1 VKHAGAGTLT
11 ALEPL
16 LSKLR
21 RQPVVTERTPVS
33 FYLRSRAFLHFH
45 EDVEGMFADIKL
57 DGTEFTRVRVTTR
70 EEQAELVSL
79 VMQGVRR
86 QGSQTGS
93 PGSST

>member
-16 LSKLR
+16 LSELR
-21 RQPVVTERTPVS
+21 RQPGLIERTPGS

-79 VMQGVRR
+79 VMQGVQR

>member
-21 RQPVVTERTPVS
+21 RQPGLIERTPGS

-70 EEQAELVSL
+70 EEQAEFVGL